1 MQMKTSKLFK
11 AIVFI
16 ECLIPL
22 LYMFIMRDYM
32 IGQWAIFFL
41 FAMCLA
47 IDVKI
52 VGDYIDRNLEE
63 LEGEV

>member
-22 LYMFIMRDYM
+22 VYM
-32 IGQWAIFFL
+32 IGQWAIFLL
-41 FAMCLA
+41 FAICLA

-52 VGDYIDRNLEE
+52 VGDYIDRNLDE